1 MAPGFFL
8 WIAILQQTKD
18 FINKQPG
25 KTILRLYFATDT
37 RREESSL
44 LAATFFGGF

>member
-8 WIAILQQTKD
+8 WIAFLQQTKD

-25 KTILRLYFATDT
+25 KTILRSYFSTATK
-37 RREESSL
+37 REESNL